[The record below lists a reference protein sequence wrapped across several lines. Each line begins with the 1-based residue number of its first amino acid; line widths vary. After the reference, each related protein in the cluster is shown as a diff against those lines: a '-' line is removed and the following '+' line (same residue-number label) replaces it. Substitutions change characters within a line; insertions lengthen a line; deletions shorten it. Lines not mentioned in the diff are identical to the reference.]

1 MIGTV
6 NSFYE
11 AVLRVVVRGPQGELE
26 VEAIVDTGF
35 DGALT
40 LPSDL
45 VAELGLPFL
54 MRGTAF
60 LGDGSHSTFNAH
72 EGTVLW
78 DGRLRRVTVE
88 VADTEPLVGMKL
100 MRESELKIE
109 VVEGGLV
116 SILGL
121 SLS

>member
-1 MIGTV
+1 
-6 NSFYE
+6 
-11 AVLRVVVRGPQGELE
+11 
-26 VEAIVDTGF
+26 
-35 DGALT
+35 
-40 LPSDL
+40 
-45 VAELGLPFL
+45 

-60 LGDGSHSTFNAH
+60 LGDGSRSPFDAH

-78 DGRLRRVTVE
+78 DSRPRRVIVE

>member
-1 MIGTV
+1 MVGTV

-11 AVLRVVVRGPQGELE
+11 AVLRIVVRGPQGELE
-26 VEAIVDTGF
+26 VEAVVDTGF
-35 DGALT
+35 DGGLT
-40 LPSDL
+40 LPQDL
-45 VAELGLPFL
+45 VTELGLPFL

-60 LGDGSHSTFNAH
+60 LGDGSRSTFNAH

-78 DGRLRRVTVE
+78 DGRPRRVTVE